1 LKFDLL
7 FINEKFLQG
16 GPGGAVFSKSAPPG
30 RRRQK
35 MKKYAAILIF
45 VIFIGLLVFSKGIK
59 NYSNSFFGVYAK
71 KASVMGKV
79 DGSAFEVWIY
89 PYKVLHDLEFQ
100 VLVDEAEENPYER
113 LGNFHFSHTCF
124 EREFIGEKWT
134 ISERLYPAYKEP
146 VVFLVY
152 RVQALTD
159 ITLEFFFKP
168 DLSPMWPAAV
178 GGKYSYFDQ
187 DENFFVLSES
197 TSKNFAFFGGF
208 PGKKVGDLPAHKLP
222 GGKLRY
228 RVTLKKGFHEIPLAA
243 AAAYGK
249 YEEIKKTFHEMKDK
263 YHNFLKEREEII
275 EAFVKEH
282 LRVETPEP
290 WINEA
295 IQWGI
300 LNVHTAF
307 VDNPDLGEGL
317 IAGYGLSGERERPGF
332 GWYFGGDG
340 LINSFAVLNYGDF
353 AGARKE
359 IEFLLKYQRKDGKIM
374 HELSQGAKFIDWFG
388 DYGFPFFH
396 GDTTLYFASFL
407 DFYLQRTGDTNFFT
421 KNNKTFDLIFSWVL
435 NCDADKD
442 GIVETK
448 LAGVG
453 ASETGPLRQKMKT
466 DIYLAA
472 LSVKAWEA
480 MEHIY
485 TILKDK
491 NKANIAKERLLC
503 SQKTLEKYFWDKDIQ
518 YYAYAV
524 KEDGSPI
531 KETTIWPAI
540 AMRFKVLAEEKGRL
554 AQRKVA
560 SPELSA
566 DWGTRFLSSQSGY
579 YDPSSYN
586 NGAVW
591 PFLTGFSSLA
601 LYNYGNPYHGFSL
614 LRANLNI
621 IMDYDYGAAAELLSG
636 DIYRP
641 LDQGVPNQ
649 IWSSGNTISA
659 FVEGLLGFEADALK
673 KEIRF
678 KPAVPLIWPYLK
690 VNNLK
695 VGKGFI
701 DFNFKREKNRLEY
714 VFDLNNLKE
723 YTLILEPYIPAL
735 QKTMTAAGV
744 QVSSPAVFNI
754 AKDAEQLVI
763 AVDISGY
770 VYPYV
775 PKEMGYGNFSKEPII
790 ENFQLQDD
798 SFTIDLW
805 GKGNAMIHFYTDG
818 KIECLGGEVQREGGI
833 TTLVIEFNKR
843 WERRTITGKI
853 Y

>member
-1 LKFDLL
+1 MLMVAIFGASLL
-7 FINEKFLQG
+7 L
-16 GPGGAVFSKSAPPG
+16 
-30 RRRQK
+30 
-35 MKKYAAILIF
+35 
-45 VIFIGLLVFSKGIK
+45 SKGMK
-59 NYSNSFFGVYAK
+59 NYSNSFFGVYGK
-71 KASVMGKV
+71 NASVMGKV

-100 VLVDEAEENPYER
+100 VLVDEAEENPYAR

-124 EREFIGEKWT
+124 EREFVGEKWT
-134 ISERLYPAYKEP
+134 ISEQLYPAYKKP
-146 VVFLVY
+146 VVLLVY
-152 RVQALTD
+152 RVHALTD

-168 DLSPMWPAAV
+168 DLSPMWPAAI

-187 DENFFVLSES
+187 KENFFVLSES
-197 TSKNFAFFGGF
+197 TSKNVAFFGGF
-208 PGKKVGDLPAHKLP
+208 PGKKIGNLPAHKLP

-228 RVTLKKGFHEIPLAA
+228 RVPLKKGFHEIPLAA
-243 AAAYGK
+243 VAAYGK
-249 YEEIKKTFHEMKDK
+249 YKEIKKTFHGMKEK
-263 YHNFLKEREEII
+263 YRHFLKEREGII
-275 EAFVKEH
+275 EAFLTNH
-282 LRVETPEP
+282 LTVETPDAR
-290 WINEA
+290 INEA

-374 HELSQGAKFIDWFG
+374 HELSQGARFIDWFG

-407 DFYLQRTGDTNFFT
+407 DFYLRRTGNIIFFT
-421 KNNKTFDLIFSWVL
+421 KNNKKIDLIFSWML

-472 LSVKAWEA
+472 LSVKSWEA
-480 MEHIY
+480 MSSIY
-485 TILKDK
+485 TLLKDN
-491 NKANIAKERLLC
+491 NKASIAKERLQR
-503 SQKTLEKYFWDKDIQ
+503 SKETLEKFFWDKDIQ

-524 KEDGSPI
+524 KEDGSPV

-540 AMRFKVLAEEKGRL
+540 AMRFKVLAGEKGRL

-566 DWGTRFLSSQSGY
+566 DWGTRFLSSKSGY

-621 IMDYDYGAAAELLSG
+621 IMDYDYGAPTELLSG

-641 LDQGVPNQ
+641 LDQSVPNQ

-678 KPAVPLIWPYLK
+678 KPAIPLIWPYLK
-690 VNNLK
+690 VGNLK
-695 VGKGFI
+695 VGKGTI
-701 DFNFKREKNRLEY
+701 GFNFKKEKNRLEY
-714 VFDLNNLKE
+714 VFDLIDLKG
-723 YTLILEPYIPAL
+723 YTLTLEPDIHAL
-735 QKTMTAAGV
+735 QKTMTAGGKRI
-744 QVSSPAVFNI
+744 SSPAAFNI
-754 AKDAEQLVI
+754 SKDVQQLVFV
-763 AVDISGY
+763 VDISGY

-775 PKEMGYGNFSKEPII
+775 RKELKYGGFSREPII
-790 ENFQLQDD
+790 ENFQLQGN

-805 GKGNAMIHFYTDG
+805 GKGSAVIYFLTDCT
-818 KIECLGGEVQREGGI
+818 IECPEGTFQRSQDV
-833 TTLVIEFNKR
+833 TTFILNYKDQ
-843 WERRTITGKI
+843 WERKSITCEIKRNPQDSGKMPGS
-853 Y
+853 

>member
-1 LKFDLL
+1 
-7 FINEKFLQG
+7 
-16 GPGGAVFSKSAPPG
+16 
-30 RRRQK
+30 
-35 MKKYAAILIF
+35 MKKIIAILILVTF
-45 VIFIGLLVFSKGIK
+45 LGLLVLAKGVK
-59 NYSNSFFGVYAK
+59 NYSNSFFGVYGK

-79 DGSAFEVWIY
+79 DGSAFEIWIY

-100 VLVDEAEENPYER
+100 VLVDEAEEDPYAR
-113 LGNFHFSHTCF
+113 LGSFHFSHICF
-124 EREFIGEKWT
+124 QREFIGEKWT

-152 RVQALTD
+152 RVHALRD

-168 DLSPMWPAAV
+168 DLSPMWPASI
-178 GGKYSYFDQ
+178 GGKYSYFDKQ
-187 DENFFVLSES
+187 GNFFLFSES
-197 TSKNFAFFGGF
+197 TSKNFAFFGGV
-208 PGKKVGDLPAHKLP
+208 PGKKVGNLPAHKLP
-222 GGKLRY
+222 GGRLRY
-228 RVTLKKGFHEIPLAA
+228 RIPLKKGFHEIPLAA
-243 AAAYGK
+243 VAAYGK
-249 YEEIKKTFHEMKDK
+249 YKEIKETFHEMKKK
-263 YHNFLKEREEII
+263 YSYFLKEREEI
-275 EAFVKEH
+275 FSVFLKNH
-282 LRVETPEP
+282 LAIDTPDVL
-290 WINEA
+290 INEA
-295 IQWGI
+295 VKWAV

-359 IEFLLKYQRKDGKIM
+359 IEFLLEYQRDDGKIM

-407 DFYLQRTGDTNFFT
+407 DFYLKRTGDTNFFA
-421 KNNKTFDLIFSWVL
+421 KNHKKIDKIFSWMVH
-435 NCDADKD
+435 CDGDKD
-442 GIVETK
+442 GIVETR

-472 LSVKAWEA
+472 LSVKSWEA
-480 MEHIY
+480 MGNVY
-485 TILKDK
+485 TLLKDSK
-491 NKANIAKERLLC
+491 KVNIAEERLQR
-503 SQKTLEKYFWDKDIQ
+503 SQKTLEKFFWDKDIQ

-524 KEDGSPI
+524 KEDGSPV

-554 AQRKVA
+554 ARRKIA

-566 DWGTRFLSSQSGY
+566 DWGTRFLSSKSGY

-614 LRANLNI
+614 LQANLNI
-621 IMDYDYGAAAELLSG
+621 IMDYDYGAPAELLSG

-641 LDQGVPNQ
+641 LDQSVPNQ
-649 IWSSGNTISA
+649 VWSSGNTISA

-673 KEIRF
+673 KKIRF
-678 KPAVPLIWPYLK
+678 KPAVPLIWPFLK
-690 VNNLK
+690 VSNLK
-695 VGKGFI
+695 VGQGNI
-701 DFNFKREKNRLEY
+701 GFNFKKEKNRLEY
-714 VFDLNNLKE
+714 VFDMINLE
-723 YTLILEPYIPAL
+723 GYTLTVDPGIPAL
-735 QKTMTAAGV
+735 QKTMTVDGER
-744 QVSSPAVFNI
+744 VSSPASFNI
-754 AKDAEQLVI
+754 AKDVEQLVI
-763 AVDISGY
+763 VVDISGY

-775 PKEMGYGNFSKEPII
+775 EKELEYGHFSKEPII
-790 ENFQLQDD
+790 ENFQLQGDG
-798 SFTIDLW
+798 FTIDLW
-805 GKGNAMIHFYTDG
+805 GKGNTMIHFYNDR
-818 KIECLGGEVQREGGI
+818 KIECPGGKIQRRGGI
-833 TTLVIEFNKR
+833 TTLVIEFNNR
-843 WERRTITGKI
+843 WERKTITGKI
-853 Y
+853 K

>member
-1 LKFDLL
+1 MKSFC
-7 FINEKFLQG
+7 G
-16 GPGGAVFSKSAPPG
+16 GSRGAVFSKRAPLAAG
-30 RRRQK
+30 GKK
-35 MKKYAAILIF
+35 MKKY
-45 VIFIGLLVFSKGIK
+45 FIILLVVVFGASLLLSKGIK
-59 NYSNSFFGVYAK
+59 NYSNSFFGVYGK

-100 VLVDEAEENPYER
+100 VLVDEAEENPYAR
-113 LGNFHFSHTCF
+113 LGNFHFSHNCF

-134 ISERLYPAYKEP
+134 ISEQLYPAYKEP

-168 DLSPMWPAAV
+168 DLSPMWPAAI

-187 DENFFVLSES
+187 NENFFVLSES
-197 TSKNFAFFGGF
+197 TSKNYAFFGGF
-208 PGKKVGDLPAHKLP
+208 SGKKVGDLPAHKLP

-243 AAAYGK
+243 VAAYGK

-275 EAFVKEH
+275 EAFVKNH

-295 IQWGI
+295 IQWGM

-374 HELSQGAKFIDWFG
+374 HELSQGARFIDWFG

-396 GDTTLYFASFL
+396 GDTTLYFAAFL

-421 KNNKTFDLIFSWVL
+421 KNNKRIDLIFSWML

-472 LSVKAWEA
+472 LSVKSWEA
-480 MEHIY
+480 MGHIY
-485 TILKDK
+485 TLLKDN
-491 NKANIAKERLLC
+491 NKANIARERLQR
-503 SQKTLEKYFWDKDIQ
+503 SKKTLGKFFWDKDIQ

-524 KEDGSPI
+524 KEDGSPV

-540 AMRFKVLAEEKGRL
+540 AMRFKVLAGEKGRQ
-554 AQRKVA
+554 AQRKIA

-566 DWGTRFLSSQSGY
+566 DWGTRFLSSKSGY

-621 IMDYDYGAAAELLSG
+621 IRDYDYGAATELLSG

-659 FVEGLLGFEADALK
+659 FVEGLLGFEADALQ

-695 VGKGFI
+695 VGKGTI
-701 DFNFKREKNRLEY
+701 GFNFEREKNRLEY
-714 VFDLNNLKE
+714 VFDLNNLKG
-723 YTLILEPYIPAL
+723 YTLILEPDIPAL
-735 QKTMTAAGV
+735 RKTMTAAEE
-744 QVSSPAVFNI
+744 QVSPPAVFNI

-763 AVDISGY
+763 VVDISGY

-775 PKEMGYGNFSKEPII
+775 RKELKYGDFSKEPII
-790 ENFQLQDD
+790 ENFQLQGD

-805 GKGNAMIHFYTDG
+805 GKDAAVIYLYTDCD
-818 KIECLGGEVQREGGI
+818 IEYPEGTIQRKEDV
-833 TTLVIEFNKR
+833 TTLTLNYKDQWQR
-843 WERRTITGKI
+843 KSITCKI
-853 Y
+853 NSN

>member
-1 LKFDLL
+1 
-7 FINEKFLQG
+7 
-16 GPGGAVFSKSAPPG
+16 
-30 RRRQK
+30 
-35 MKKYAAILIF
+35 MKKYSAILVI
-45 VIFIGLLVFSKGIK
+45 VIFLGSLLLSKGTK
-59 NYSNSFFGVYAK
+59 NYSNSFFGIYGK
-71 KASVMGKV
+71 NASVMGKV

-100 VLVDEAEENPYER
+100 VLVDEAEENPYAR
-113 LGNFHFSHTCF
+113 LGNFLFSHTCF

-134 ISERLYPAYKEP
+134 ISERLYPAYKKP

-152 RVQALTD
+152 RVHALTD

-178 GGKYSYFDQ
+178 GGKYSYFNQ
-187 DENFFVLSES
+187 KENFFVLSES

-208 PGKKVGDLPAHKLP
+208 PGKKVGNLPAHKLP

-228 RVTLKKGFHEIPLAA
+228 RISLKKGFHEIPLAA
-243 AAAYGK
+243 AAAHGK
-249 YEEIKKTFHEMKDK
+249 YEGIKKTFHEMKEK
-263 YHNFLKEREEII
+263 YHDFLKEREEII
-275 EAFVKEH
+275 EAFVKSH
-282 LRVETPEP
+282 LRVETPDTA
-290 WINEA
+290 INEA
-295 IQWGI
+295 IRWGI

-374 HELSQGAKFIDWFG
+374 HELSQGARFIDWFG

-407 DFYLQRTGDTNFFT
+407 DFYLQRTGNINFFT
-421 KNNKTFDLIFSWVL
+421 RNNKKIDLIFSWML

-453 ASETGPLRQKMKT
+453 AAETGPLRQKMKT

-472 LSVKAWEA
+472 LSVKSWEA
-480 MEHIY
+480 MGHIY
-485 TILKDK
+485 TILKDN
-491 NKANIAKERLLC
+491 NKANIAKERLLR
-503 SQKTLEKYFWDKDIQ
+503 SKKTLEKFFWDKDTQ

-524 KEDGSPI
+524 KEDGSPL

-540 AMRFKVLAEEKGRL
+540 AMRFKVLTGEKGRL
-554 AQRKVA
+554 TQRKVA

-566 DWGTRFLSSQSGY
+566 DWGTRFLSSKSGY

-601 LYNYGNPYHGFSL
+601 LYNYRNPYHGFSL
-614 LRANLNI
+614 LRANLDI
-621 IMDYDYGAAAELLSG
+621 IMDYDYGAPTELLSG

-690 VNNLK
+690 VSNLK
-695 VGKGFI
+695 VGKGTIGFK
-701 DFNFKREKNRLEY
+701 FKREKNRLKY
-714 VFDLNNLKE
+714 VFDLIDLKG
-723 YTLILEPYIPAL
+723 YTLTLEPDIPAL
-735 QKTMTAAGV
+735 RKTMTADGV
-744 QVSSPAVFNI
+744 QVTSPASINI
-754 AKDAEQLVI
+754 AKDVQQVVI

-775 PKEMGYGNFSKEPII
+775 RKEPEYGDFSKEPII

-798 SFTIDLW
+798 GFKIDLW
-805 GKGNAMIHFYTDG
+805 GKGSAVICFYTDCD
-818 KIECLGGEVQREGGI
+818 IEYPEGTVQRKGDV
-833 TTLVIEFNKR
+833 TTLTLNYKDQ
-843 WERRTITGKI
+843 WERKSITCEIKRFL
-853 Y
+853 